1 MHDWSRL
8 PSSLMILDLSENAI
22 EDIEPLV
29 VLLSAYCPEFQRLSL
44 IHNQIKR
51 IPLSIGLLKE
61 YAPRIVSLNLLGNP
75 QFAIRG
81 DILELPCSE
90 LLSYLAN
97 RLSSEQRQ
105 AAIAK
110 IQKLQEPD
118 REGKENDTENISV
131 QSVLSVTDSNHR
143 EETPVTLTDTKKK
156 EHQDQQGGGSSSS
169 SNSNNIDV
177 GANTDT
183 DADLDG
189 ADIDDNKVLDE
200 LKQKVEELKIQMENL
215 SLTQA
220 KKYALKKSLAME
232 RSKLIREERRLG
244 LRK

>member
-8 PSSLMILDLSENAI
+8 PSSLLILDLSENAI

-61 YAPRIVSLNLLGNP
+61 YVPRIVSLNLLGNP

-97 RLSSEQRQ
+97 RLTSEQRQ

-110 IQKLQEPD
+110 IQKLQEPN

-131 QSVLSVTDSNHR
+131 QPVLSVTDSNHR
-143 EETPVTLTDTKKK
+143 EETLVTLIDTKKK
-156 EHQDQQGGGSSSS
+156 DQQGGGSSSS